1 MDFSYRAIDA
11 SGRVV
16 TGRMP
21 AMNEREL
28 EARLKQTGLEVID
41 ARSRKAAR
49 FAPLRRVQ
57 RRELIGF
64 CYHMEQTLRGGVLLT
79 DALADLV
86 EGTADRG
93 FRDVLSAMLESV
105 REGSSLSMA
114 MTGHPQAFDE
124 VFIGLIRAGEQSG
137 QLFEAFARIG
147 ASLRWQDELTAKLKK
162 IVSYPA
168 FTLVVLL
175 AVASFMLIYLVPQL
189 SGFIKSTSG
198 GELPLQ
204 TRILLSL
211 SEAMVAHWPWF
222 LAAPVLF
229 VFLVWAGLRR
239 AGPALRLRLDRLK
252 LRVPLAGSIVEKV
265 ALARFASLFGM
276 LYAAGVPV
284 LTSLE
289 VCRGAAGNQW
299 IAHGIAR
306 VRELIVDGS
315 GMTEAFQK
323 TQLFPNLVL
332 RMVRIGETTGEL
344 DAALANVTYF
354 YNREVEETLQR
365 VQAVIEPM
373 LTVSLG
379 LLLAW
384 LMMAVLGPVYDLIAK
399 VKI

>member
-1 MDFSYRAIDA
+1 MEFSYRAIDA
-11 SGRVV
+11 NGRVV

-49 FAPLRRVQ
+49 FMPVRRVQ

-79 DALADLV
+79 DALGDLV
-86 EGTADRG
+86 DGTADRG

-105 REGSSLSMA
+105 REGSSLSTA
-114 MTGHPQAFDE
+114 MTSHPQAFDE

-137 QLFEAFARIG
+137 HLFDAFARIG
-147 ASLRWQDELTAKLKK
+147 SSLRWQDELAAKLKK

-189 SGFIKSTSG
+189 SGFIKSTTG

-211 SEAMVAHWPWF
+211 SEAMVAHWPF
-222 LAAPVLF
+222 FFAAPV
-229 VFLVWAGLRR
+229 VIVASIWAGLRQ

-252 LRVPLAGSIVEKV
+252 LRLPLAGPILEKV

-284 LTSLE
+284 LMSLE
-289 VCRGAAGNQW
+289 VCRGAAGNHW

-399 VKI
+399 VKF

>member
-1 MDFSYRAIDA
+1 MEFSYRAIDA
-11 SGRVV
+11 NGRVV

-49 FAPLRRVQ
+49 FMPVRRVQ

-86 EGTADRG
+86 EGTPDRG
-93 FRDVLSAMLESV
+93 FRNILSAMLEAV
-105 REGSSLSMA
+105 REGSSLSIAMA
-114 MTGHPQAFDE
+114 GHPQAFDE

-137 QLFEAFARIG
+137 QLFDAFARIG
-147 ASLRWQDELTAKLKK
+147 SSLRWQDELAAKLKK
-162 IVSYPA
+162 IAAYPV
-168 FTLVVLL
+168 FTLVVLQV
-175 AVASFMLIYLVPQL
+175 VASFMLIYLVPQL
-189 SGFIKSTSG
+189 SVFIKSTSG

-204 TRILLSL
+204 TRMLLGL
-211 SEAMVAHWPWF
+211 SEAMVTHWVWF
-222 LAAPVLF
+222 LATPLVVAAA
-229 VFLVWAGLRR
+229 VWAGLRR
-239 AGPALRLRLDRLK
+239 ASPTLQLCLDRLK
-252 LRVPLAGSIVEKV
+252 LRAPLAGPILEKV
-265 ALARFASLFGM
+265 ALARFASLLGM

-299 IAHGIAR
+299 IAHGITR

-323 TQLFPNLVL
+323 AQLFPNLVL